1 MYTGRETDTTGRK
14 WVPAP
19 TGTMPSGG
27 TSAVMGVWLNDGER
41 VDWHWCYT
49 PHGHYA
55 CGYTIVTVGGK
66 EEPCPMGVRVAFGP
80 GEFKAGSGN

>member
-41 VDWHWCYT
+41 VDWRATLRMDIMPADT
-49 PHGHYA
+49 P
-55 CGYTIVTVGGK
+55 
-66 EEPCPMGVRVAFGP
+66 
-80 GEFKAGSGN
+80 